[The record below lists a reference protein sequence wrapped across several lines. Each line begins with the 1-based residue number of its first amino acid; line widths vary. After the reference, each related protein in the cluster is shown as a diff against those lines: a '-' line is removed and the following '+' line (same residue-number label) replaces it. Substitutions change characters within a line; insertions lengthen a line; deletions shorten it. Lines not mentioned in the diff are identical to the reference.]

1 MRFRLLFGA
10 LALSAA
16 MFCTPSVHAQ
26 DVTPAQG
33 VAAQDAASPQA
44 VVGAAAMSAGG
55 IYVYPGGFPCT
66 PGPGFCRRIIIII
79 LSSAVCSVDHD
90 YRNTGNVQMGVS
102 ESKKEAYVADIN
114 GRDLSDSDIMKEGE
128 TAYPTLSYDVPAG
141 DLK

>member
-16 MFCTPSVHAQ
+16 MFCSNSAHAQ
-26 DVTPAQG
+26 VNVAPGVSPDV
-33 VAAQDAASPQA
+33 ASPSA

-55 IYVYPGGFPCT
+55 LYVYPGSFPCT

-79 LSSAVCSVDHD
+79 LSSSVCSVDHD
-90 YRNTGNVQMGVS
+90 YRNSGSVQMGVS
-102 ESKKEAYVADIN
+102 ESKKEAYVADVN

-141 DLK
+141 DLR